1 VIGADSGVATA
12 VGPRLRVD
20 LAIGDFDSLDPCV
33 LAEVARAGAVVE
45 RHPVAKDAT
54 DLELALDAAVDRG
67 ATRVIV
73 VGGHGGRL
81 DHLLA
86 NALALAAPAPRRAWS
101 SRPAW
106 GDARVWVARP
116 DAPCRVA
123 GAPGDD
129 RLPAPGRGVRP
140 PGSPRPGLAYE
151 LRDGELGPGTTRGV
165 SNEMTGASAA
175 VRLTGGTL
183 LVVVPG
189 TGRVTRRRWAGVLLV
204 AALCGP
210 VACGGRRPD
219 AGASGT
225 GDRSAPSASPSG
237 S

>member
-1 VIGADSGVATA
+1 MDTHPRAGDDVVCLVVTGGDPVPAGALDGLPDHAFVIGADSGVATA
-12 VGPRLRVD
+12 VGLGLRVD

-54 DLELALDAAVDRG
+54 DLELALDAALDRG
-67 ATRVIV
+67 ATRVVV

-86 NALALAAPAPRRAWS
+86 NALVLAAPRHAGVVVEARM
-101 SRPAW
+101 

-116 DAPCRVA
+116 DAPCCVA
-123 GAPGDD
+123 GAPGTTVSL
-129 RLPAPGRGVRP
+129 LPVGGPATGITTT
-140 PGSPRPGLAYE
+140 GLAYE

-165 SNEMTGASAA
+165 SNEMTGVSAA

-189 TGRVTRRRWAGVLLV
+189 TV
-204 AALCGP
+204 AA
-210 VACGGRRPD
+210 
-219 AGASGT
+219 
-225 GDRSAPSASPSG
+225 
-237 S
+237 